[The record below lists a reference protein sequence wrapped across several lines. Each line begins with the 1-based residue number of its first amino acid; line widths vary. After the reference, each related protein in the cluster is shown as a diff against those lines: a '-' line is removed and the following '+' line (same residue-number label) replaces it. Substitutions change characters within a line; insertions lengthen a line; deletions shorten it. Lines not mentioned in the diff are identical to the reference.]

1 MPVVYGKETSRV
13 SVNAMTTHPSDP
25 QSAFRLKPIR
35 VARVSEISESTA
47 AAAIPDEERVNFHIG
62 NPVQDVSL
70 SSAYLRM
77 ALGID
82 IHREELMDTEPETIL
97 EYLGWET
104 AEKPK
109 LDFLIRTIQKS
120 APYMPRG
127 GYSRKRPHA
136 LVDAFRA
143 WLERQQEPLHYDT
156 GEQSGKREIILGSG
170 GVYEML
176 RIILFALSSYL
187 EFTPAHILSY
197 RCELQPQLKT
207 IPNLLFVELVSDESE
222 ACQQVEQ
229 YLSRQPNAPTFLLIG
244 GALDEVTRRKLRSMS
259 IEKPLFF
266 IEANNAPNHLS
277 LAREAKL
284 VQRVIRLLS
293 PAIFARRLHHLSIVF
308 IAGNADFLNVIENV
322 HFNLKGTPS
331 ASEAEF
337 LDFLL
342 AQGLAELSRDMP
354 AQVPQAKPSFEG
366 LGLPG
371 GAETVLPD
379 LAGRIERHLEQ
390 LVEHRAQAMGHSL
403 AVLEEKSALVASKV
417 SSVWK
422 GAVFDEFAELE
433 ASEIL
438 DRLIQNVHQP
448 EWLQA
453 LQNSFLCAFTKQQP
467 QYRPEACMVVS
478 GSSRTALSILGFH
491 CGVSEVVIPDLSW
504 SYEQC
509 FTRTYPVP
517 LSASLELDV
526 DAIIEKIGQ
535 IIQHDPSWPGR
546 GALALNNP
554 HNATGRV
561 FDEADIRR
569 LVKYCLQNNLFVID
583 DLSYQ
588 NVAPLR
594 DYPEIKT
601 VRQIASELN
610 RQGIITETQ
619 ADRVITVH
627 SMSKIDSFA
636 GARLSVV
643 EIRNAKIRGRFEALN
658 SQIQPNIAAI
668 FLSYLFYRNPPQS
681 ARAYWHLRNSI
692 LYERT
697 QALLQ
702 AVKNLPSDRN
712 PFGLEIIPPTGSLY
726 PLLRVERLP
735 AGLSLDWLAS
745 SLARSGIGMLPLA
758 AFARTEKGFE
768 TGRKTFRLTLGGTD
782 NADVLVGKTRRLL
795 IDLNRLIA
803 EEDARYNRKQVS
815 FDVPERSRSRSADLL
830 RAWEAVGK
838 QIIQICGT
846 NRTCRHFLDMQP
858 LDSKRLMREFIQ
870 SHIPERLDVF
880 RNRLLDRLA
889 IHDEL
894 MWRSLNDNGR
904 WLAERLEREFMKD
917 SLQRRQEQFRLRL
930 YDRTVHPTQAYSL
943 GAEMALDAIVKALIA
958 QETITPAMVERAAQE
973 LVKEYIGLNVTINSQ
988 QEAEEILL
996 DLDTLIAG
1004 EEFAELFSNAVL
1016 TPFLSFWS
1024 DWDGSSRPSGQG
1036 HRLVAAIVMEN
1047 VRRMNRILGILQQV
1061 VPTVSIKPELK
1072 SELDI
1077 LPQHNQ
1083 RFTSLLNDITT
1094 LTHQLE
1100 QRYRGI
1106 LPFSVE
1112 TTSVQ
1117 RLAARLHLRRDPA
1130 RILWQHN
1137 DRYERRMLELRRQRR
1152 ETLEFYFSLNK
1163 TLRKQLYALIP
1174 TILNNRASKP
1184 LFREVLG
1191 YRDILQRMV
1200 LTPRI
1205 NQGLITARDPFA
1217 IDTTAYNMQEINT
1230 IAGKYGNPGMT
1241 LGLQISLAS
1250 RPEALIALDRKMRI
1264 QAEQMRRD
1272 VAPVD
1277 LPPIWLI
1284 PLFEDLDTVRN
1295 VRAYLDRVWD
1305 YATQSRHTLQSPQ
1318 ERFKEIIAEVFIAGS
1333 DLSQQVSQAAA
1344 AHLYRKAK
1352 YDIHSWLAEHGMVD
1366 AVRIKLGSGESM
1378 QRQGGY
1384 YSRVAGQPAFGRSE
1398 EDKRRFSA
1406 NLPAAA
1412 RKSTVFAVTPLQG
1425 VFLGGDLRTFQS
1437 NLSEHLRFLRMCD
1450 FVGLQSHVHE
1460 AQRSH
1465 REGLIRACETI
1476 AESRLGAQS
1485 RSLQELERLTVG
1497 KNEALMENFLAELT
1511 DNFRHILYGRE
1522 EDVVG
1527 IHIISYFIGRS
1538 VPQLR
1543 DRPASRRTPGSG
1555 VERSQQILANIA
1567 EIIPFSK
1574 HGSLLRAIS
1583 HNQSQ
1588 TMILGINQLTTGL
1601 FRALERFSQKNFTE
1615 AERGR
1620 MVAER
1625 LLPDLPV
1632 YEILNTLRIYQD
1644 WNGEYLKRIE
1654 TAFPAGNSVF
1664 VALREDSDAMQY
1676 FLPLFQQELLRRHG
1690 VDINDFFVDGVL
1702 IPDLLPTLRP
1712 DLAVLLQKNLFNT
1725 DVDEFMSPIS
1735 GRVSEAWRIEIE
1747 KLLHLPLQIGHWRS
1761 IIWDVLGNSI
1771 YQRVQSFTE
1780 LATALYSFSTAR
1792 SFETPP
1798 VIARGAKLSPA
1809 LAGFFRTARADDEMR
1824 NFLVGAIEYLNSFAQ
1839 GDIEVPV
1846 SIIRAMNDVE
1856 RIAQIEESA
1865 LPAEKQ
1871 DVIRYCTLQ
1880 IARLAGENG

>member
-1 MPVVYGKETSRV
+1 
-13 SVNAMTTHPSDP
+13 MTDYPSDP
-25 QSAFRLKPIR
+25 QIAFRLKPIR

-82 IHREELMDTEPETIL
+82 IHREELSDTAPETIL
-97 EYLGWET
+97 EYLGWDEI
-104 AEKPK
+104 EKTK
-109 LDFLIRTIQKS
+109 LDFLIRTIRKS

-127 GYSRKRPHA
+127 GYSRRKPHA

-143 WLERQQEPLHYDT
+143 WLDEQQEPLHYDT

-170 GVYEML
+170 GIHEML

-187 EFTPAHILSY
+187 EFTPARVLIY
-197 RCELQPQLKT
+197 QCELQPQLKS
-207 IPNLLFVELVSDESE
+207 IPNLLFDDLDEDE
-222 ACQQVEQ
+222 QVACSQVEQ
-229 YLSRQPNAPTFLLIG
+229 FLTHQPKNMPTFMLIG
-244 GALDEVTRRKLRSMS
+244 GPLDEVTRRKLRLMS
-259 IEKPLFF
+259 IEQPLFF
-266 IEANNAPNHLS
+266 IEANNAPNQLS

-284 VQRVIRLLS
+284 VQRVIRLLT
-293 PAIFARRLHHLSIVF
+293 PAIFAKRLHNLSIVF
-308 IAGNADFLNVIENV
+308 IVGNADYLSVIENV

-331 ASEAEF
+331 ASEVEF

-342 AQGLAELSRDMP
+342 TEKLAELPTDGP
-354 AQVPQAKPSFEG
+354 ALVPKEKPSFEG
-366 LGLPG
+366 LALGD

-379 LAGRIERHLEQ
+379 LAERIERHLDKLIE
-390 LVEHRAQAMGHSL
+390 ERALTLTHSL
-403 AVLEEKSALVASKV
+403 TVFEEKAAVLAHRVEQA
-417 SSVWK
+417 WK
-422 GAVFDEFAELE
+422 GYIFDEFADLE
-433 ASEIL
+433 ANEVL
-438 DRLIQNVHQP
+438 DLLVHNVHNP

-453 LQNSFLCAFTKQQP
+453 LQRSFLSAFTKQQP
-467 QYRPEACMVVS
+467 QYIPEACNVVS
-478 GSSRTALSILGFH
+478 GSSRTALSILGLH

-509 FTRTYPVP
+509 FKKTYAVP
-517 LSASLELDV
+517 LSTSLGLDV
-526 DAIIEKIGQ
+526 DALIEKVRQ
-535 IIQHDPSWPGR
+535 ICRHDPSWPGR
-546 GALALNNP
+546 GAVAINNP

-561 FDEADIRR
+561 FEEAEVRR
-569 LVKYCLQNNLFVID
+569 LIKYCLQNDVYVID
-583 DLSYQ
+583 DLAYQ
-588 NVAPLR
+588 NVAPVKDL
-594 DYPEIKT
+594 PEIKT

-619 ADRVITVH
+619 AHRVITVH

-636 GARLSVV
+636 GARLTVV
-643 EIRNAKIRGRFEALN
+643 EIRDLQVRQRFEKLN
-658 SQIQPNIAAI
+658 SHIRPNIAAI
-668 FLSYLFYRNPPQS
+668 FLGYLFYRNTRQTT
-681 ARAYWHLRNSI
+681 RAYWHLRNSI

-697 QALLQ
+697 QALLR

-745 SLARSGIGMLPLA
+745 SLARGGIGMLPLA
-758 AFARTEKGFE
+758 TFARTEKGFE
-768 TGRKTFRLTLGGTD
+768 TGRKTFRLTLGGVD
-782 NADVLVGKTRRLL
+782 NADVLLGKTRRLL

-815 FDVPERSRSRSADLL
+815 FEVPERSRSRSSDLL
-830 RAWEAVGK
+830 RAWEAFGRQLIQRCDTSRACRRLLAQNSFDGK
-838 QIIQICGT
+838 GFLQGLIQT
-846 NRTCRHFLDMQP
+846 
-858 LDSKRLMREFIQ
+858 
-870 SHIPERLDVF
+870 HIPERLDVF
-880 RNRLLDRLA
+880 RNRLLDRVA
-889 IHDEL
+889 VHDEL
-894 MWRSLNDNGR
+894 MWRASNDNGR
-904 WLAERLEREFMKD
+904 WLSERLEREFMKD
-917 SLQRRQEQFRLRL
+917 SLQRRQAHFRLRT

-943 GAEMALDAIVKALIA
+943 GAEIALDAVVKTLIA
-958 QETITPAMVERAAQE
+958 QGPIPSELIEKAALE
-973 LVKEYIGLNVTINSQ
+973 LIKEYIGLNVAINSQ
-988 QEAEEILL
+988 QEADEILL

-1004 EEFAELFSNAVL
+1004 EEFADLFSDAAL

-1036 HRLVAAIVMEN
+1036 HRLVASVVMEN
-1047 VRRMNRILGILQQV
+1047 VRRLNRILSVLQQV
-1061 VPTVSIKPELK
+1061 DPTVAVKPELK
-1072 SELDI
+1072 SELDM

-1083 RFTSLLNDITT
+1083 RFTNLLNEITT

-1112 TTSVQ
+1112 TTSWQ
-1117 RLAARLHLRRDPA
+1117 RLTTQLHLRRDPA
-1130 RILWQHN
+1130 RVLWQHN
-1137 DRYERRMLELRRQRR
+1137 DRYERKMLELRGQRR
-1152 ETLEFYFSLNK
+1152 ATLEFYFSLNK
-1163 TLRKQLYALIP
+1163 ALRKQLYALIP
-1174 TILNNRASKP
+1174 AIQDNRASAP
-1184 LFREVLG
+1184 LLREVLG

-1205 NQGLITARDPFA
+1205 SQGLITARDPFA
-1217 IDTTAYNMQEINT
+1217 IDTTAYNMYEINT
-1230 IAGKYGNPGMT
+1230 IAGKYSNPGMI
-1241 LGLQISLAS
+1241 LGLQISLS
-1250 RPEALIALDRKMRI
+1250 SKPEALIALDRKMRI

-1272 VAPVD
+1272 LAPAE

-1284 PLFEDLDTVRN
+1284 PLFEDIDTVSNIRD
-1295 VRAYLDRVWD
+1295 YLDRVWD

-1318 ERFKEIIAEVFIAGS
+1318 DRFEEIIAEVFIAGS
-1333 DLSQQVSQAAA
+1333 DLSQQVSQANA

-1352 YDIHSWLAEHGMVD
+1352 YDVHSWLAEHGVVD
-1366 AVRIKLGSGESM
+1366 SVRIKLGSGEPM

-1384 YSRVAGQPAFGRSE
+1384 YSRVAGRDAFGKT
-1398 EDKRRFSA
+1398 EDDRRRFVT

-1412 RKSTVFAVTPLQG
+1412 RKSTAYAVTPLQG
-1425 VFLGGDLRTFQS
+1425 VFLGGDLRTYQS
-1437 NLSEHLRFLRMCD
+1437 NISEQLRFLRARD
-1450 FVGLQSHVHE
+1450 FVGLLAHVRE

-1465 REGLIRACETI
+1465 HEDLVRAAETI

-1485 RSLQELERLTVG
+1485 RSLQELERLTIG
-1497 KNEALMENFLAELT
+1497 KNEALMENFLMELT

-1538 VPQLR
+1538 MPQLR
-1543 DRPASRRTPGSG
+1543 DRPSSRRTPGSG
-1555 VERSQQILANIA
+1555 TERGQQILANIA
-1567 EIIPFSK
+1567 EIIPFAK
-1574 HGSLLRAIS
+1574 QGSLLRAIS

-1588 TMILGINQLTTGL
+1588 TMVLGINQLTTGL
-1601 FRALERFSQKNFTE
+1601 FRALERFSHKNFAE
-1615 AERGR
+1615 AERER
-1620 MVAER
+1620 LAAER

-1632 YEILNTLRIYQD
+1632 YEILNTLRLYQD

-1654 TAFPAGNSVF
+1654 TAFPAGNSAF
-1664 VALREDSDAMQY
+1664 VALREDSDAMRH

-1690 VDINDFFVDGVL
+1690 VDINDFFVERVL

-1712 DLAVLLQKNLFNT
+1712 DLAVLLQENLFNT
-1725 DVDEFMSPIS
+1725 DIDELMKPIS
-1735 GRVSEAWRIEIE
+1735 GRVSEEWRVEVE
-1747 KLLHLPLQIGHWRS
+1747 KSLYQPVQIAHWRS
-1761 IIWDVLGNSI
+1761 IIWDMLGESI

-1780 LATALYSFSTAR
+1780 LATALYAFSTSR
-1792 SFETPP
+1792 SFETPST
-1798 VIARGAKLSPA
+1798 IGRGTKLSPA
-1809 LAGFFRTARADDEMR
+1809 LAGFFRSARADDEMR
-1824 NFLVGAIEYLNSFAQ
+1824 HFLIGAIEYLSSFTD
-1839 GDIEVPV
+1839 GNIEVPV

-1865 LPAEKQ
+1865 LPPEKQ
-1871 DVIRYCTLQ
+1871 DVVRYCTLQ